1 MSRYNWSVQW
11 TLINAFDQLDVSW
24 IYVSENHFSD
34 LIPFPGFTGKLLLI
48 TLGIHFQISVNSLM
62 RWSNNKKKAYRNTT
76 EVALNYGRTLPH
88 STLSTDRTQ
97 LAKTGKRGYWC
108 LFMYN
113 VYHYNEDVTQWQSQ
127 QHQYPSCLFLIFF
140 FPKRKTF
147 HFSFASELRIFLY
160 AVLYYS
166 FNFL

>member
-1 MSRYNWSVQW
+1 MDSNKCFWPIRCFLDLCFREPFFRPDSVP
-11 TLINAFDQLDVSW
+11 W
-24 IYVSENHFSD
+24 IYWKALAHYIRN
-34 LIPFPGFTGKLLLI
+34 
-48 TLGIHFQISVNSLM
+48 TLPNFLQLTDEM
-62 RWSNNKKKAYRNTT
+62 EQQKKKKAYRNTT
-76 EVALNYGRTLPH
+76 EVALNYGRTLSH

-97 LAKTGKRGYWC
+97 LAKPGKRGYWC

-140 FPKRKTF
+140 FSKRKTF

>member
-1 MSRYNWSVQW
+1 MNRYNWSVQW
-11 TLINAFDQLDVSW
+11 TLINAVDQLDVSW

-48 TLGIHFQISVNSLM
+48 TLGIHFQISANSLM
-62 RWSNNKKKAYRNTT
+62 RWSNKKKKAYRNTT
-76 EVALNYGRTLPH
+76 EVALNYGRTLSH

-113 VYHYNEDVTQWQSQ
+113 VYHYNEDVTQCQ

-140 FPKRKTF
+140 FSKRKTF